1 MFAAVTED
9 QLKEFY
15 LMWMERCLEL
25 ERVVSERQGSC
36 IGALEIYDLGYTRP
50 GVLSF
55 ALSHCRFLS
64 AAGVGMSQLHSKGLA
79 MMSRVLGLGQACL
92 GHRLPCWHAS
102 PKHARRS
109 WLAPGQLPRKSGQVL
124 YHLGPAHFLVRVEGA
139 HTGLFSAIQRLVRFT
154 AKRSL

>member
-102 PKHARRS
+102 PSTHDARG
-109 WLAPGQLPRKSGQVL
+109 WHQVNYPENLAKSYIISAPRIFSYGWKVRT
-124 YHLGPAHFLVRVEGA
+124 PAYSA
-139 HTGLFSAIQRLVRFT
+139 LFSAQC
-154 AKRSL
+154 ACSL